1 MLACPW
7 RGFSILNIKHMI
19 NIYLVSKGNLP
30 HLQQIYSGLNML
42 EYKNVCKVDVLGKD
56 MYGKTFGGVMD
67 LFPDNKPICLLNID
81 GAKVVVD
88 TLDGYNFNDS
98 LSQENN
104 LKLMDKIADEA
115 DFYFKRS
122 YSDDLNASLRN
133 RSKIYPLGL
142 NYQVNDRKRNIQ
154 KKLSKKS
161 LKKYL
166 LNSVTPPLLGS
177 MMSVESFEQYPF
189 FKPKEERTI
198 LFMTRL
204 WDYTARRDDVNE
216 QRKHINKTRIEAIKA
231 LKNEFGSAFYG
242 GIFPNKMSEK
252 YPDLILSRFDTQK
265 CNYIKRLRSSSIC
278 IATTGLHNS
287 IGWKMAEYVA
297 ASKCII
303 SESLQY
309 NVAGNFIKGVNY
321 LEYTDVETLISSVHK
336 LLDDDDLYFNMQIS
350 NYRYYNEYLRP
361 DSLMLNLIAKVKN
374 LI

>member
-1 MLACPW
+1 MACPW

-19 NIYLVSKGNLP
+19 NISLASKGNLP

-56 MYGKTFGGVMD
+56 MYDKTFYGVMD
-67 LFPDNKPICLLNID
+67 LFSDNKPICFLNID
-81 GAKVVVD
+81 GVKVVVD

-98 LSQENN
+98 LPQEDN
-104 LKLMDKIADEA
+104 LQLMDKIADEV

-122 YSDDLNASLRN
+122 YSDDLNTSLRN

-154 KKLSKKS
+154 KKLSKRSFKE
-161 LKKYL
+161 YL
-166 LNSVTPPLLGS
+166 LNSVTLPLLGS
-177 MMSVESFEQYPF
+177 MMSVGSFEQYPI
-189 FKPKEERTI
+189 FKPKEERAI

-204 WDYTARRDDVNE
+204 WDYTARRDDINE
-216 QRKHINKTRIEAIKA
+216 QRKYINKTRIEAIRA
-231 LKNEFGSAFYG
+231 LKSEFDFAFYG

-303 SESLQY
+303 SEPLQY

-336 LLDDDDLYFNMQIS
+336 LLDDDELYFNMQIS

-361 DSLMLNLIAKVKN
+361 DSLMLNLIAKVKS

>member
-166 LNSVTPPLLGS
+166 LNSVTPP
-177 MMSVESFEQYPF
+177 Y
-189 FKPKEERTI
+189 
-198 LFMTRL
+198 
-204 WDYTARRDDVNE
+204 W
-216 QRKHINKTRIEAIKA
+216 
-231 LKNEFGSAFYG
+231 
-242 GIFPNKMSEK
+242 
-252 YPDLILSRFDTQK
+252 
-265 CNYIKRLRSSSIC
+265 
-278 IATTGLHNS
+278 
-287 IGWKMAEYVA
+287 
-297 ASKCII
+297 
-303 SESLQY
+303 
-309 NVAGNFIKGVNY
+309 GV
-321 LEYTDVETLISSVHK
+321 
-336 LLDDDDLYFNMQIS
+336 
-350 NYRYYNEYLRP
+350 
-361 DSLMLNLIAKVKN
+361 
-374 LI
+374 